1 LAQDTEDMR
10 LLEIAQ
16 EQGLIMPSQVQ
27 EIRREC
33 YQRGNNGRKANPTRI
48 AIERGILSDEDT
60 RDLETEVWIR
70 DMPSEV
76 DGYQLVRLV
85 GRGGMAVVFEAQDIS
100 LGKAVA
106 IKVLLPE
113 FSSSES
119 YLARFHREARI
130 AAKLTHPNTVQVFGA
145 GEVGGIQYLVM
156 EYVEG
161 QTVSGIIRDGGKLP
175 ERKALEI
182 AIGLCGALEEAA
194 ALGIV
199 HRDIKPGNIL
209 ISKWNIAKL
218 ADFGIAKE
226 FSDIHD
232 ARIQRSLTMGVVGTP
247 TYMSPEQARGMRHLD
262 LRSDIYSLGAT
273 LYHMVVGDLPFFAN
287 TPQETMVQVVSDAP
301 RPPRTACPEL
311 SEATAAIICKMMA
324 KDVENRY
331 QDFDELRAD
340 LMAAREG
347 EDASLDYE
355 DALKLL
361 RPTMTDDDEDDDEAD
376 DSNLLRIVAVA
387 AAVAALGVILLWVMR
402 ACAG

>member
-1 LAQDTEDMR
+1 LAQDIEDMR

-16 EQGLIMPSQVQ
+16 EQGLIMPSQLQ

-33 YQRGNNGRKANPTRI
+33 LQRGTKGRKANPTRI

-60 RDLETEVWIR
+60 RDLETEVWIQ

-76 DGYQLVRLV
+76 DGYQLMRLV
-85 GRGGMAVVFEAQDIS
+85 GRGGMAVVFEARDVS

-119 YLARFHREARI
+119 YLARFQREARI

-145 GEVGGIQYLVM
+145 GEVEGLHYLVM

-161 QTVSGIIRDGGKLP
+161 ATVSGIIRDGGKLP

-182 AIGLCGALEEAA
+182 VIGLCGALEEAA

-199 HRDIKPGNIL
+199 HRDIKPANIL

-262 LRSDIYSLGAT
+262 LRSDMYSLGAT
-273 LYHMVVGDLPFFAN
+273 FYHMVVGDLPFSAN
-287 TPQETMVQVVSDAP
+287 TPQETMVQVVSNAP
-301 RPPRTACPEL
+301 RPPKAACPEL

-331 QDFDELRAD
+331 QDFSELRAD
-340 LMAAREG
+340 LMAAIEG
-347 EDASLDYE
+347 DEASLDYE
-355 DALKLL
+355 DALLLL
-361 RPTMTDDDEDDDEAD
+361 RPTPVDDEDDEVAD

-387 AAVAALGVILLWVMR
+387 VAVAALGVILLWVMR